1 MPVTLTGFKG
11 GAPTPTGTVGVDAL
25 LHSYKADGGRAANN
39 VLTALRNDLSNK
51 TGVLRLL
58 HTTNASKDMK
68 FKNSGA
74 FKQLFVSG
82 DKLKR
87 TGEVISNI
95 LQAAGLPRHKVD
107 DFNQYV
113 QRRGNNGV
121 EAQVVLQYIDSM
133 RAEKGATPQAA
144 LSKFGVD
151 IGRKGKL
158 LGHGAFGEVHAVKYR
173 GQAFVYKQAR
183 KQNQTSLG
191 PLTLADASRKPI
203 VPKVPANEGDQGDG
217 TASAKPLS
225 SRHDDSSPPLMAP
238 MKVVQI
244 KENNEYMRESSSSGE
259 ASSWDKYQ
267 ENNRKQQVLF
277 SPKSSFSDESMDEDS
292 VLGSVVD
299 ERELLAEADPPQI
312 KKETAVDYLPLIVE
326 ENFSATKSPSQGNL
340 GAQVPSAPVDGQ
352 QLARNGIANAARVK
366 DLPQVL
372 TPTLYVVKETSEQGD
387 IQYHAVAGQWRLKD
401 WAGVQAAGS
410 RFDVEGVLMPRA
422 AGNHPLEFEHVSLT
436 EEALDAQPK
445 QENEQEFQVEL
456 QEPSPVAPPK
466 VHVARA
472 DLKPMAAS
480 ALSLL
485 QGLASHG
492 FIHGDIKPAN
502 LMWDAKSKT
511 LRLIDNDSLQKV
523 SKRDGDIE
531 PGFGD
536 HTLQYM
542 NPVAWQVGNGNQA
555 QLGLGRDLFAIGMV
569 LLETALGA
577 QGRYKNAE
585 DLISQLTFIQQPKY
599 RAIQL
604 MKDGLYS
611 RGVNALNAAP
621 FAENSVEAFARSCIL
636 ESIQHEEERLKKQD
650 FKFDRYAKVKP
661 DHLLAKLQRQL
672 DRVS

>member
-25 LHSYKADGGRAANN
+25 LQSFEAGNGRDAANN
-39 VLTALRNDLSNK
+39 VLTHLRDDLRNK

-58 HTTNASKDMK
+58 HTTNASKNMK

-82 DKLKR
+82 DKLKK

-95 LQAAGLPRHKVD
+95 LQAAGLPRHKVVE
-107 DFNQYV
+107 FNQYV
-113 QRRGNNGV
+113 ESRGNNGV

-133 RAEKGATPQAA
+133 RAEKGETPQAA

-183 KQNQTSLG
+183 EQDRKTLG

-217 TASAKPLS
+217 TPSVKHLS
-225 SRHDDSSPPLMAP
+225 SRHADSSAP
-238 MKVVQI
+238 RRAPIQVVQI

-352 QLARNGIANAARVK
+352 QLARQGIATAARVK

-401 WAGVQAAGS
+401 WAKVQAAGS
-410 RFDVEGVLMPRA
+410 RFDVVGVLMPRA
-422 AGNHPLEFEHVSLT
+422 AGNHPLEVEHVSLP
-436 EEALDAQPK
+436 EEAPDAQPK
-445 QENEQEFQVEL
+445 QGQEMQFEL
-456 QEPSPVAPPK
+456 QEPSPVVPPK

-523 SKRDGDIE
+523 SKRGGDIE

-569 LLETALGA
+569 LLETALGE
-577 QGRYKNAE
+577 QGRYKDAE

>member
-1 MPVTLTGFKG
+1 MSVTLTGFKG
-11 GAPTPTGTVGVDAL
+11 APTPTSPAGVDAL
-25 LHSYKADGGRAANN
+25 LQSYRADNGRDAANN
-39 VLTALRNDLSNK
+39 VLTNLRDDLRNK

-95 LQAAGLPRHKVD
+95 LQAAGLPPHKVD
-107 DFNQYV
+107 AFNQYV
-113 QRRGNNGV
+113 VSRGNNGV

-133 RAEKGATPQAA
+133 RAEKGETPQAA

-183 KQNQTSLG
+183 EQNQTSLG

-217 TASAKPLS
+217 TRSAKPLS
-225 SRHDDSSPPLMAP
+225 SRHDDSSPPLIAP
-238 MKVVQI
+238 KKVVEI
-244 KENNEYMRESSSSGE
+244 KNNEYMRESSSSGE
-259 ASSWDKYQ
+259 ANLLDSYLK
-267 ENNRKQQVLF
+267 NNRKQQFLY
-277 SPKSSFSDESMDEDS
+277 SPRNIFSDKSLDEDS

-299 ERELLAEADPPQI
+299 ESHLQAEVDPPQI
-312 KKETAVDYLPLIVE
+312 KKETAVDYPPLIVE
-326 ENFSATKSPSQGNL
+326 ENSSATKSPSQGNL

-372 TPTLYVVKETSEQGD
+372 TPTLYVVKETPEQGD

-401 WAGVQAAGS
+401 WAKVQAAGS
-410 RFDVEGVLMPRA
+410 RFDVVGVLMPRA
-422 AGNHPLEFEHVSLT
+422 AGNHPLEVEHVSLP
-436 EEALDAQPK
+436 EEAPDAQPK
-445 QENEQEFQVEL
+445 QGQEMQFEL
-456 QEPSPVAPPK
+456 QEPSPVVPPK

-502 LMWDAKSKT
+502 LMWDAKSKI

-577 QGRYKNAE
+577 KGRYKDAE

-636 ESIQHEEERLKKQD
+636 ESIRHEEERLKNHD
-650 FKFDRYAKVKP
+650 FKFDRYAKDKQ
-661 DHLLAKLQRQL
+661 DHLLTKLQRQL
-672 DRVS
+672 VQDS